1 VSALKFLSEGTTAQ
15 DFEIANFF
23 NIFNEDYRVYELHYD
38 SSGSNNGSF
47 DLGLLTDEGV
57 PLSARQSFNNRYIYS
72 HTSTSDSN
80 AQNQKQT
87 GGGLGQYKYNLAI
100 ARVFSP
106 FQADN
111 KTTITL
117 MHMGYSSTS
126 VVASVPTF
134 GNAYEPSK
142 VTGISIIP
150 EYSAG
155 NAGTLRVYGVA

>member
-1 VSALKFLSEGTTAQ
+1 MSALKFLSEGTTAQ

-23 NIFNEDYRVYELHYD
+23 NIFNEDYKVYELHYD
-38 SSGSNNGSF
+38 SNGANNGSF
-47 DLGLLTDEGV
+47 DLGLLTDESV
-57 PLSARQSFNNRYIYS
+57 PLTARQSYNNRYIYS
-72 HTSTSDSN
+72 HTSTSDSDL
-80 AQNQKQT
+80 QNVKQIN
-87 GGGLGQYKYNLAI
+87 GGMGNYKYNLAI
-100 ARVFSP
+100 VRVFSP

-111 KTTITL
+111 KTLITL

-126 VVASVPTF
+126 VVASVPTY
-134 GNAYEPSK
+134 GIAYEPSK